1 VKRRKAKL
9 ACLIFII
16 ALSTLLSYS
25 LSTRSQDILYHV
37 DREWAKIW
45 VNTDDG
51 SVDLFYNI
59 TISCDQDSF
68 RTVTIGMPNQYFNV
82 GWSRDQ
88 FGNDLDYEDVSSGDY
103 SELKVTLNNMIFAG
117 ESATILVLARVDQMV
132 WEHNE
137 TFVGV
142 AFTPTWWDAEVY
154 DLRVTII
161 FPSGVGQEEFGCKPA
176 PCDNY
181 FFDPTENN
189 QLVLYWERHSLPAN
203 MQIEFGASFPKEYVD
218 YYNVVE
224 EFPLW
229 ILILVFI
236 IIILIF
242 AVIVIIV
249 LRRRRLPYETPKLG
263 VEALGP
269 RRGLTAVEATMVS
282 GLKPIKILTM
292 ILFGLLL
299 KRVVWIES
307 NEPKLKIRTFRES
320 QEKKLREYENE
331 FMEAIQPDGF
341 LDEKIL
347 ARTYVNLRD
356 HVDVKMRGYSRQD
369 TVNYYQSV
377 VDKAWKQVTDAE
389 TPHLKADV
397 LDENIL
403 WLLSDEEYDEK
414 FKGVFDPTSTITI
427 RPQWYWYWYGWHYP
441 RYTGEKPSGID
452 VMPAVDFANSV
463 VTMVEQSSG
472 KLVADIEKFADKL
485 IPQQRKQTAKP
496 IHHRATCACACAS
509 CACACACV
517 SCACAC
523 AGGGVGK

>member
-1 VKRRKAKL
+1 VKRKQVYL
-9 ACLIFII
+9 TSLIFLFAI
-16 ALSTLLSYS
+16 STLLIYIPAAH
-25 LSTRSQDILYHV
+25 SQDILYHV
-37 DREWAKIW
+37 DKQWVKMW

-68 RTVTIGMPNQYFNV
+68 RTVTIGMPNPSFNV
-82 GWSRDQ
+82 GWSGNQ
-88 FGNDLDYEDVSSGDY
+88 FGNDLDYEYVSSGDY
-103 SELKVTLNNMIFAG
+103 SGLKVTLDNEIFAG
-117 ESATILVLARVDQMV
+117 ESATILVLTRVDRMV

-154 DLRVTII
+154 NLRVDIVL
-161 FPSGVGQEEFGCKPA
+161 PSGVEQDEFGCKPA

-181 FFDPTENN
+181 FFDPAENN
-189 QLVLYWERHSLPAN
+189 QLVVYWERYNLPSN
-203 MQIEFGASFPKEYVD
+203 MKIEFGASFPKEYVD
-218 YYNVVE
+218 YYNVE
-224 EFPLW
+224 DEFPLW
-229 ILILVFI
+229 FFI
-236 IIILIF
+236 ISLVIIFL
-242 AVIVIIV
+242 VIVLIIV
-249 LRRRRLPYETPKLG
+249 FLMRRRRTYEAPKLG

-269 RRGLTAVEATMVS
+269 RRGLTAVEAAMVL
-282 GLKPIKILTM
+282 GLKPMKVLTM

-299 KRVVWIES
+299 KKAVWIES
-307 NEPKLKIRTFRES
+307 IEPRLKVRTFRES
-320 QEKKLREYENE
+320 EGKKMRSYEID
-331 FMEAIQPDGF
+331 FMKAIQSNGF
-341 LDEKIL
+341 LDDKIL

-356 HVDVKMRGYSRQD
+356 KVDVKIRGYSRED
-369 TVNYYQSV
+369 TVKYYKSIV
-377 VDKAWKQVTDAE
+377 GKAWKQIKDAE
-389 TPHLKADV
+389 TPQLKAEA

-403 WLLSDEEYDEK
+403 WLLSDKEYDKK

-427 RPQWYWYWYGWHYP
+427 RPNWYWYWYGWHYP
-441 RYTGEKPSGID
+441 RHTGEKPSGVD

-463 VTMVEQSSG
+463 VTMVEKASG
-472 KLVADIEKFADKL
+472 RLVSDIEKFVDKL